1 MLGLWHARGGHFNGV
16 DSGSGRRKAYGLH
29 EILFPYCLPYERSKD
44 VPVVIWDYINKYMP
58 YFCNN

>member
-1 MLGLWHARGGHFNGV
+1 MLGLGMPGGYYFNGV
-16 DSGSGRRKAYGLH
+16 DSGSRRRKAYGLH
-29 EILFPYCLPYERSKD
+29 EILFPYCLPHARSKD